1 MATTPVK
8 TGSSN
13 VPATAT
19 PITPAE
25 PVHVVGPFGWVLILA
40 SGIGL
45 ILATW
50 LLYPLDAEGMWAG
63 YRDGF
68 TATIVVVCAM
78 ALTSSLPKRPIIG
91 ILGIAGILLVLFG
104 VFLDDSHVIFLSE
117 VIAGA
122 VLLAGTGMYAAG
134 HRD

>member
-1 MATTPVK
+1 MATPVK
-8 TGSSN
+8 TGSN

-19 PITPAE
+19 TITPAE
-25 PVHVVGPFGWVLILA
+25 PVHVVGPVGWVLILS

-50 LLYPLDAEGMWAG
+50 MLYPLDAEGMWAG
-63 YRDGF
+63 YRGGF
-68 TATIVVVCAM
+68 TATIVVTCAM
-78 ALTSSLPKRPIIG
+78 ALCSSLPKKPIIG
-91 ILGIAGILLVLFG
+91 LLGICGILLVLFG
-104 VFLDDSHVIFLSE
+104 VFLDNSHVVFLSE

-134 HRD
+134 NRD